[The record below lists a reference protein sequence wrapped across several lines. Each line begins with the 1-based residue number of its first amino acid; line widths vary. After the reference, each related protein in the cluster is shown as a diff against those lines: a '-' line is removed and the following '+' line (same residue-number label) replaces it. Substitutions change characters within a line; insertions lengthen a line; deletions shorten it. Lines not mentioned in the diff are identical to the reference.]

1 MMHGRTPVGKRAN
14 GEAGAHRRLPV
25 AFIAAALLL
34 GGCGAASGLE
44 PREGRSLPVAPVGA
58 RATPTPAELLTPNV
72 QQRPQ
77 RSDEL
82 LRSSDE
88 RRTDEFDLP
97 PHG

>member
-1 MMHGRTPVGKRAN
+1 MKHLIV
-14 GEAGAHRRLPV
+14 LS
-25 AFIAAALLL
+25 ALLL

-44 PREGRSLPVAPVGA
+44 PPEGQSLPVAPAGA
-58 RATPTPAELLTPNV
+58 TATPTPDQLLTPTV

-82 LRSSDE
+82 LRRSDE

-97 PHG
+97 PQG